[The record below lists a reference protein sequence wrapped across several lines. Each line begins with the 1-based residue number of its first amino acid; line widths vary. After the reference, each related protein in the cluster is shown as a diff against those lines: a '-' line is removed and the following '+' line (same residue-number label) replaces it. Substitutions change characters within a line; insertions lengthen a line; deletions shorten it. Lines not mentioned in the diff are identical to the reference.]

1 MIKVST
7 NGIAMLGKRPRVH
20 TFTSASSLNNDNIIK
35 SYGNPSTCDK
45 ESLQSSYRGEHKM
58 KLLVGY
64 ETTSK
69 LLFSVNPL
77 SYSYK
82 CHKQP

>member
-1 MIKVST
+1 MVLQCFKT
-7 NGIAMLGKRPRVH
+7 RPRVH
-20 TFTSASSLNNDNIIK
+20 SFTSAKSLNNDNVIK
-35 SYGNPSTCDK
+35 SYGNPSTCDQ
-45 ESLQSSYRGEHKM
+45 ESLQSSYSGEHKM

-64 ETTSK
+64 EITSK
-69 LLFSVNPL
+69 LFFLINFL

>member
-1 MIKVST
+1 MVFQCLKT
-7 NGIAMLGKRPRVH
+7 RPRVH

-45 ESLQSSYRGEHKM
+45 ESLQRSYRREHKM
-58 KLLVGY
+58 KLFVGY

-69 LLFSVNPL
+69 LFFLIDLFKSP
-77 SYSYK
+77 
-82 CHKQP
+82 

>member
-1 MIKVST
+1 MGTKTVLQCLKT
-7 NGIAMLGKRPRVH
+7 RPRVH
-20 TFTSASSLNNDNIIK
+20 IFNSAKSLNNDNIIK

-45 ESLQSSYRGEHKM
+45 ESLQSFYRGEHKM

-69 LLFSVNPL
+69 LFFPINPL
-77 SYSYK
+77 GYSYK

>member
-1 MIKVST
+1 MGTKMVLQCLKT
-7 NGIAMLGKRPRVH
+7 RPRVH
-20 TFTSASSLNNDNIIK
+20 IFTSARSLDDDNIIG
-35 SYGNPSTCDK
+35 SYNNASTCNK

-69 LLFSVNPL
+69 LFFLINLL
-77 SYSYK
+77 SYSHK
-82 CHKQP
+82 CHKEP

>member
-1 MIKVST
+1 MVLQYLET
-7 NGIAMLGKRPRVH
+7 RPRVH

-45 ESLQSSYRGEHKM
+45 ESLQSSYHGEQKM
-58 KLLVGY
+58 KFLVGY

-69 LLFSVNPL
+69 LFYLINLL

-82 CHKQP
+82 CHEHP